1 MPVQYV
7 SESLCV
13 RLVLLVWNWLCRVCR
28 GSVLARLT
36 EGWKRWWHGSA
47 LVRFWVER
55 EGRLPAAWPDSIS
68 CRVLSFV
75 INLPAAVLHW
85 IYRHGKALFDHSFF
99 AQLAF
104 GMGEQV
110 PLAAGW
116 LMLLLMNIPYERWNN
131 AYSLAGYVLLL
142 LLTVAGGMRR
152 RSLRLDAAAV
162 GPYPVCFLFAV
173 CLAWPMSC
181 VPSESFRFL
190 YYHAACALCVLV
202 IVSTVERADQLERL
216 AGFGC
221 LGMLGASLYAVYQRV
236 QGVEVSSSTVDLS
249 VNANMPGRVYSF
261 YDNSNAFACVLVLLI
276 PVGVGLLFGAKRKRY
291 RVIGL
296 IAAVFGALALVM
308 TYSRACWLGLIAAA
322 VVFVF
327 LWKRKLLPLFIAVGV
342 LMIPFLPS
350 SILNRFLTIFNSG
363 DSSISSRVPIYQAAI
378 RLVKE
383 RPVTGAGLGTSAVQT
398 AIDALDLYDGKF
410 DFVHS
415 HNTFLQIWAETGIL
429 GIAAFVAAMYHGLK
443 SGAKA
448 VLRPGGSRPARM
460 VTLGALSGLA
470 GAMVCGLADYL
481 WSYPRVMLIFWFAA
495 ALLFAGVRLLK
506 TEHERAME
514 S

>member
-1 MPVQYV
+1 MSVQYGNG
-7 SESLCV
+7 SLCV
-13 RLVLLVWNWLCRVCR
+13 RLVLLVWSWLCQVCR
-28 GSVLARLT
+28 GSVLARIT
-36 EGWKRWWHGSA
+36 EGGKRWWHASA
-47 LVRFWVER
+47 LVRFWVEK
-55 EGRLPAAWPDSIS
+55 EGSLPRAWPNSVS
-68 CRVLSFV
+68 CRLLSFV
-75 INLPAAVLHW
+75 VNLPAAVLHW
-85 IYRHGKALFDHSFF
+85 LYCRGKALFDHSFF

-131 AYSLAGYVLLL
+131 AYSLAGYFLLL

-162 GPYPVCFLFAV
+162 GPYLVCFLFAV

-202 IVSTVERADQLERL
+202 IVSTVERAEQLERL

-221 LGMLGASLYAVYQRV
+221 LGMLGASLYAVYQRW
-236 QGVEVSSSTVDLS
+236 QGVEVSASTVDLS
-249 VNANMPGRVYSF
+249 VNANMPGRVFSF
-261 YDNSNAFACVLVLLI
+261 YDNSNAFASVLVLLV
-276 PVGVGLLFGAKRKRY
+276 PVGVALLLGAKRRRY
-291 RVIGL
+291 RAVGL
-296 IAAVFGALALVM
+296 ISALFGALALVM

-327 LWKRKLLPLFIAVGV
+327 LWKRKLLPLFIAAGIA
-342 LMIPFLPS
+342 MIPFLPS
-350 SILNRFLTIFNSG
+350 SVLNRFLTIFNTG

-378 RLVKE
+378 RLVKA
-383 RPVTGAGLGTSAVQT
+383 RPVTGAGLGTSAVQA

-415 HNTFLQIWAETGIL
+415 HNTLLQVWAETGLL
-429 GIAAFVAAMYHGLK
+429 GIAAFVAAMYNGLK

-448 VLRPGGSRPARM
+448 VLRGSGPARM

-481 WSYPRVMLIFWFAA
+481 WSYPRVMLIFWFTA
-495 ALLFAGVRLLK
+495 ALLLAGVRLLK
-506 TEHERAME
+506 QEQERTME
-514 S
+514 G